1 MFISIEGIEG
11 CGKSTLV
18 NGLSEH
24 LQNKK
29 IGHVITKEPGST
41 AIGKILRKILLD
53 KKQQI
58 SPLTELL
65 LMFSDRLDHLDKV
78 IKPSLKEGKIV
89 ITDRYIDSTYA
100 YQGAGR
106 GISKDI
112 INNLVTQTEILLPD
126 KTILLDLDPEIGL
139 KRASSR
145 NELDRFE
152 SENLEFHKRLR
163 KSFLKAAEINPK
175 RFLVINADDEPKKI
189 LQSVINKLST
199 YDERLKES
207 Y

>member
-1 MFISIEGIEG
+1 MFISVEGIEG

-18 NGLSEH
+18 NGLDQH
-24 LQNKK
+24 LQERN
-29 IGHVITKEPGST
+29 IDYVITKEPGST
-41 AIGKILRKILLD
+41 SIGKILRSILLD

-78 IKPSLKEGKIV
+78 IKPSLDEGKIV

-106 GISKDI
+106 GISKGI
-112 INNLVTQTEILLPD
+112 IDTLVSQTEIMLPD
-126 KTILLDLDPEIGL
+126 RTILLDLSPKIGL
-139 KRASSR
+139 KRASTR

-152 SENLEFHKRLR
+152 SENIEFHKRLR
-163 KSFLKAAEINPK
+163 KSFLDAASTNPD
-175 RFLVINADDEPKKI
+175 RFLTIDAEQEPDKI
-189 LQSVINKLST
+189 LQSVINKLF
-199 YDERLKES
+199 
-207 Y
+207 

>member
-18 NGLSEH
+18 NGLSEY

-65 LMFSDRLDHLDKV
+65 LMFSDRLDHLEKV

>member
-1 MFISIEGIEG
+1 MFISVEGIEG

-18 NGLSEH
+18 NGLDQH
-24 LQNKK
+24 LQERN
-29 IGHVITKEPGST
+29 IDYVITKEPGST
-41 AIGKILRKILLD
+41 SIGKILRSILLD

-78 IKPSLKEGKIV
+78 IKPSLEAGKIV

-106 GISKDI
+106 GIPKKI
-112 INNLVTQTEILLPD
+112 IDNLVSQTEIMLPD
-126 KTILLDLDPEIGL
+126 RTILLDLSPEVGL
-139 KRASSR
+139 KRASTR

-152 SENLEFHKRLR
+152 SENIEFHKRLR
-163 KSFLKAAEINPK
+163 KSFLDAASTNPD
-175 RFLVINADDEPKKI
+175 RFLTIDAEQEPDKI
-189 LQSVINKLST
+189 LQSVINKLF
-199 YDERLKES
+199 
-207 Y
+207 

>member
-1 MFISIEGIEG
+1 MFISVEGIEG

-18 NGLSEH
+18 NGLDQH
-24 LQNKK
+24 LQERNFDY
-29 IGHVITKEPGST
+29 VITKEPGST
-41 AIGKILRKILLD
+41 SIGKILRSILLD

-78 IKPSLKEGKIV
+78 IKPSLEAGKIV

-106 GISKDI
+106 GIPKKI
-112 INNLVTQTEILLPD
+112 IDNLVSQTEIMLPD
-126 KTILLDLDPEIGL
+126 RTILLDISPEEGL
-139 KRASSR
+139 KRASTR

-152 SENLEFHKRLR
+152 SENTEFHKRVR
-163 KSFLKAAEINPK
+163 KSFLDAAGDNPD
-175 RFLVINADDEPKKI
+175 RFITVDAEQEPDKI
-189 LQSVINKLST
+189 LQSVINKLF
-199 YDERLKES
+199 
-207 Y
+207 

>member
-1 MFISIEGIEG
+1 MFISVEGIEG

-18 NGLSEH
+18 NGLDQH
-24 LQNKK
+24 LQERN
-29 IGHVITKEPGST
+29 IDYVITKEPGST
-41 AIGKILRKILLD
+41 SIGKILRSILLD

-78 IKPSLKEGKIV
+78 IKPSLDEGKIV

-106 GISKDI
+106 GISKGI
-112 INNLVTQTEILLPD
+112 IDTLVSQTEIMLPD
-126 KTILLDLDPEIGL
+126 RTILLDLSPEVGL
-139 KRASSR
+139 KRASTR

-152 SENLEFHKRLR
+152 SENIEFHKRLR
-163 KSFLKAAEINPK
+163 KSFLDAASTNPD
-175 RFLVINADDEPKKI
+175 RFLTIDAEQEPDKI
-189 LQSVINKLST
+189 LQSVINKLF
-199 YDERLKES
+199 
-207 Y
+207 

>member
-41 AIGKILRKILLD
+41 SIGKILRKILLD

-112 INNLVTQTEILLPD
+112 IDNLVTQTEILLPD
-126 KTILLDLDPEIGL
+126 KTILLDLDPVIGL

-163 KSFLKAAEINPK
+163 KSFLKAAETHPE
-175 RFLVINADDEPKKI
+175 RFLIINAEDEPKEI

-199 YDERLKES
+199 YDQRLEES

>member
-1 MFISIEGIEG
+1 MFISVEGIEG

-18 NGLSEH
+18 NGLGRY
-24 LQNKK
+24 LQERN
-29 IGHVITKEPGST
+29 IDYVITKEPGST
-41 AIGKILRKILLD
+41 SLGKILRTILLD
-53 KKQQI
+53 RKQQI

-65 LMFSDRLDHLDKV
+65 MMFSDRLDHLDKV

-106 GISKDI
+106 GISKNI
-112 INNLVTQTEILLPD
+112 IDDLVSKTEIMLPD
-126 KTILLDLDPEIGL
+126 RTILLDLDPEIGL
-139 KRASSR
+139 QRASSR

-163 KSFLKAAEINPK
+163 KSFLDTADANQH
-175 RFLVINADDEPKKI
+175 RFLTVDAEQAPDNI
-189 LQSVINKLST
+189 LQSVINKLFL
-199 YDERLKES
+199 DD
-207 Y
+207 

>member
-112 INNLVTQTEILLPD
+112 IDNLVTQTEILLPD

>member
-1 MFISIEGIEG
+1 MFISVEGIEG

-18 NGLSEH
+18 NGLDQH
-24 LQNKK
+24 LQERN
-29 IGHVITKEPGST
+29 IDYVITKEPGST
-41 AIGKILRKILLD
+41 SIGKILRSILLD

-78 IKPSLKEGKIV
+78 IKPSLEAGKIV

-106 GISKDI
+106 GIPKKI
-112 INNLVTQTEILLPD
+112 IDNLVSQTEIMLPD
-126 KTILLDLDPEIGL
+126 RTILLDLSPEIGL
-139 KRASSR
+139 KRASTR

-152 SENLEFHKRLR
+152 SENIEFHKRLR
-163 KSFLKAAEINPK
+163 KSFLDAASTNPD
-175 RFLVINADDEPKKI
+175 RFLTIDAEQEPDKI
-189 LQSVINKLST
+189 LQSVINKLF
-199 YDERLKES
+199 
-207 Y
+207 

>member
-1 MFISIEGIEG
+1 MFISVEGIEG

-18 NGLSEH
+18 NGLDQH
-24 LQNKK
+24 LQERN
-29 IGHVITKEPGST
+29 IDYVITKEPGST
-41 AIGKILRKILLD
+41 SIGKILRSILLD

-78 IKPSLKEGKIV
+78 IKPSLEAGKIV

-106 GISKDI
+106 GIPKKI
-112 INNLVTQTEILLPD
+112 IDNLVSQTEIMLPD
-126 KTILLDLDPEIGL
+126 RTILLDLSPEVGL
-139 KRASSR
+139 KRASTR

-152 SENLEFHKRLR
+152 SENIEFHKRLR
-163 KSFLKAAEINPK
+163 KSFLDAASTNPD
-175 RFLVINADDEPKKI
+175 RFLTIDAEREPDKI
-189 LQSVINKLST
+189 LQSVINKLF
-199 YDERLKES
+199 
-207 Y
+207 

>member
-1 MFISIEGIEG
+1 MFISVEGIEG

-18 NGLSEH
+18 NGLDQH
-24 LQNKK
+24 LQERN
-29 IGHVITKEPGST
+29 IDYVITKEPGST
-41 AIGKILRKILLD
+41 SIGKILRSILLD

-78 IKPSLKEGKIV
+78 IKPSLEEGKIV

-106 GISKDI
+106 GISKSI
-112 INNLVTQTEILLPD
+112 IDNLVSQTEIMLPD
-126 KTILLDLDPEIGL
+126 RTILLDLSPEVGL
-139 KRASSR
+139 KRASTR

-152 SENLEFHKRLR
+152 SENIEFHKRLR
-163 KSFLKAAEINPK
+163 KSFLDAASTNPD
-175 RFLVINADDEPKKI
+175 RFLTIDAEQEPDKI
-189 LQSVINKLST
+189 LQSVINKLF
-199 YDERLKES
+199 
-207 Y
+207 

>member
-24 LQNKK
+24 LQNKE
-29 IGHVITKEPGST
+29 IGYVITKEPGST
-41 AIGKILRKILLD
+41 SIGKILRKILLD

-112 INNLVTQTEILLPD
+112 IDNLVTQTEILLPD
-126 KTILLDLDPEIGL
+126 KTILLDLDPVIGL

-163 KSFLKAAEINPK
+163 KSFLKAAETNPE
-175 RFLVINADDEPKKI
+175 RFLIINAEDEPEKI

-199 YDERLKES
+199 YDQRLKES

>member
-1 MFISIEGIEG
+1 MFISVEGIEG

-18 NGLSEH
+18 NGLDQH
-24 LQNKK
+24 LQERN
-29 IGHVITKEPGST
+29 IDYVITKEPGST
-41 AIGKILRKILLD
+41 SIGKILRSILLD

-78 IKPSLKEGKIV
+78 IKPSLEEGKIV

-106 GISKDI
+106 GISKGI
-112 INNLVTQTEILLPD
+112 IDTLVSQTEIMLPD
-126 KTILLDLDPEIGL
+126 RTILLDLSPEVGL
-139 KRASSR
+139 KRASTR

-152 SENLEFHKRLR
+152 SENIEFHKRLR
-163 KSFLKAAEINPK
+163 KSFLDAASTNPD
-175 RFLVINADDEPKKI
+175 RFLTIDAEQEPDKI
-189 LQSVINKLST
+189 LQSVINKLF
-199 YDERLKES
+199 
-207 Y
+207 

>member
-1 MFISIEGIEG
+1 MFISVEGIEG

-18 NGLSEH
+18 NGLDQH
-24 LQNKK
+24 LQERN
-29 IGHVITKEPGST
+29 IDYVITKEPGST
-41 AIGKILRKILLD
+41 SIGKILRSILLD

-78 IKPSLKEGKIV
+78 IKPSLEAGKIV

-106 GISKDI
+106 GIPKKI
-112 INNLVTQTEILLPD
+112 IDNLVSQTEIMLPD
-126 KTILLDLDPEIGL
+126 RTILLDLSPEVGL
-139 KRASSR
+139 KRASTR

-152 SENLEFHKRLR
+152 SENIDFHERLR
-163 KSFLKAAEINPK
+163 KSFLDAAVANPD
-175 RFLVINADDEPKKI
+175 RFLTVDAEQEPDKI
-189 LQSVINKLST
+189 LQSVINKLF
-199 YDERLKES
+199 
-207 Y
+207 

>member
-1 MFISIEGIEG
+1 MFISVEGIEG

-18 NGLSEH
+18 NGLGQYLKER
-24 LQNKK
+24 K
-29 IGHVITKEPGST
+29 IDYVLTKEPGST
-41 AIGKILRKILLD
+41 SIGKILRTILLD

-78 IKPSLKEGKIV
+78 IKPSLEEGKIV

-106 GISKDI
+106 GISKNI
-112 INNLVTQTEILLPD
+112 IDDLVSQTEITIPD
-126 KTILLDLDPEIGL
+126 RTILLDLDPKVGL

-145 NELDRFE
+145 NELDRFD
-152 SENLEFHKRLR
+152 SENLEFHRRLR
-163 KSFLKAAEINPK
+163 KSFLEAADANPD
-175 RFLVINADDEPKKI
+175 RFLTVDAGQEPDNI
-189 LQSVINKLST
+189 LQSVISKLF
-199 YDERLKES
+199 
-207 Y
+207 

>member
-112 INNLVTQTEILLPD
+112 IDNLVTQTEILLPD

-163 KSFLKAAEINPK
+163 KSFLKAAETNPE
-175 RFLVINADDEPKKI
+175 RFLIINAEDEPEKI

>member
-29 IGHVITKEPGST
+29 IEHVITNEPGST
-41 AIGKILRKILLD
+41 SIGKILRKILLD

-65 LMFSDRLDHLDKV
+65 LMFSDRLDHLEKV

-112 INNLVTQTEILLPD
+112 IDNLVTQTEILLPD